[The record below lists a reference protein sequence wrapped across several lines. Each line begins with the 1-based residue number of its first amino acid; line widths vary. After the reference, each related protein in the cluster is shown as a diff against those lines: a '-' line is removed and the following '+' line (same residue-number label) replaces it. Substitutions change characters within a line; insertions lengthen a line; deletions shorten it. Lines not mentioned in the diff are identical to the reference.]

1 MQMSLIINI
10 YNRSSQLWKQ
20 ETWPPVEG
28 QRSNLNISPDEMI
41 RPPPS
46 PDEMIRP
53 PPSFISRGLTM
64 PISLL

>member
-46 PDEMIRP
+46 
-53 PPSFISRGLTM
+53 FISRGLTM